1 VTNEEK
7 IRDAVTKI
15 RELRQVAKEAC
26 ISTSRSQSLVL
37 RSLPDELL
45 IAVSVELQND
55 RTGADLNG
63 TPRNPRQQ

>member
-1 VTNEEK
+1 MTNEER

-15 RELRQVAKEAC
+15 RALRQVAKEAC

-55 RTGADLNG
+55 RTGVTPNG
-63 TPRNPRQQ
+63 YPESIRK